1 MNQSVQQWHSGLL
14 RCDRAVEA
22 TAHEILK
29 LLKLPVVMALGELWC
44 FGAIA
49 TYSLQHLCW

>member
-1 MNQSVQQWHSGLL
+1 MSQSVQKWHSGLL

-29 LLKLPVVMALGELWC
+29 LLKLPVVMALDELWC
-44 FGAIA
+44 LEAIA

>member
-1 MNQSVQQWHSGLL
+1 MSQSVQKWYSGLL

-29 LLKLPVVMALGELWC
+29 LLRLPVVMALGEFWC
-44 FGAIA
+44 LDAIGQE
-49 TYSLQHLCW
+49 YNQFD